1 MAGALLHKLVLQAL
15 RLDQVLDIVLVGR
28 GNSVL
33 DNVLVALTLVLVENV
48 IYIPLIVV
56 GAILIKLATIYRS
69 LQR

>member
-1 MAGALLHKLVLQAL
+1 
-15 RLDQVLDIVLVGR
+15 LDQVLDIVLVGR